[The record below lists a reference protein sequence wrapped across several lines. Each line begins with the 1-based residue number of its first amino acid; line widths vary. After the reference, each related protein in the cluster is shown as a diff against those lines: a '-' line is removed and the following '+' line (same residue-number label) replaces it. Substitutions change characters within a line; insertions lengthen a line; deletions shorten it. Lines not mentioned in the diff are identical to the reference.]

1 MTVKQIIGECLVR
14 MGLDNFIN
22 NQSYT
27 ADEQKLADRLVLD
40 LNIVY
45 RQIVARDLPLVAS
58 ADIEIENGSYS
69 FSSLTGV
76 RFLYPVRLEVGD
88 SAIKYRTYAT
98 SIKCDYSGSA
108 KLFYAYLPSTD
119 FALTDSIDD
128 VRVTPQVLCAGILAE
143 YYLQNKVFDLARNYD
158 DEFRG
163 AMAEIKYKGRS
174 MFLKDRRW

>member
-88 SAIKYRTYAT
+88 SAI
-98 SIKCDYSGSA
+98 
-108 KLFYAYLPSTD
+108 
-119 FALTDSIDD
+119 
-128 VRVTPQVLCAGILAE
+128 
-143 YYLQNKVFDLARNYD
+143 
-158 DEFRG
+158 
-163 AMAEIKYKGRS
+163 
-174 MFLKDRRW
+174 